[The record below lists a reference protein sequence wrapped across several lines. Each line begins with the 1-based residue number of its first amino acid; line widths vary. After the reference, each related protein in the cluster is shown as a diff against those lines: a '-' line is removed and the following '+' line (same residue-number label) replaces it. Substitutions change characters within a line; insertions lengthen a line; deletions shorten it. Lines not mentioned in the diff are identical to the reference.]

1 MQMPT
6 RVKKLHSSSGMTLVE
21 ILVSMVILGLVI
33 IAVFPLITQSLQ
45 VTNLSNTITTN
56 LFSDQE
62 EIEIVAVTR
71 DGAYLEDGTFI
82 PTASFPVIADDG
94 NTILVP
100 GMTVKKEKLVRF
112 LADNLG
118 SEFELFQVYEGY
130 TETEAVLT
138 IEDRSF
144 TDDSDFEMT
153 DKDGNSV
160 SVDLEVVAGASI
172 TFTLP
177 TDANR
182 LTNLQSPYTITIT
195 TGGRE
200 ASALLLVHLPRAVI
214 ANESGGLLI
223 ASSPTPS
230 TWVSKSSSISSSND
244 INKVI
249 FTGAS
254 EEEGRYTAV
263 GDNGSIYVWKY
274 GEAVFSKLTLS
285 GVGTANLNSII
296 STGNG
301 FLVVGNNGIILTSE
315 NGDSWTISTS
325 NTTNNLYAVTWFE
338 DRGEYICV
346 GDHGT
351 MLRSS
356 NGQSWTSLST
366 PGYPRINTTGIN
378 NRRALQFSGDNAY
391 MKTAVNPVTG
401 SSSRTIFMVV
411 RPTNNKNIHLMT
423 MGSPDE
429 YVTLRTNN
437 NGRLSVQTNSST
449 YTSNLT
455 LANNTTAV
463 IACRYDASTNK
474 MLLYQNGTA
483 STELT
488 GVNMDTGETTGA
500 LYLGSNFLFDYEHP
514 LYFSG
519 LIGEVFV
526 FDRPLGTNRQ
536 SYSYWGS
543 TRYYSS
549 EMDIV
554 HKYCSLKYGISL
566 ADSSIN
572 TTYYDIDWWT
582 GTERLQNLN
591 YSQWE
596 DKCWPYNET
605 DYPDFEVG
613 ELWLDGSDLPNTN
626 GQQGYIW
633 QDSSGSSNH
642 AGTPALY
649 AVAAGDKGEL
659 FAGGYHR
666 SMMVYEDNGDLSED
680 ASNLS
685 NQLGPAIQYNVA
697 DMIFAKNRY
706 ISLLNDNLD
715 PDGDNS
721 YIATMNR
728 NGSNSHDRRA
738 SNYNLNDIAR
748 YQAGQALLVVGDH
761 GTILLSTNNGASW
774 TNIGTGSSRLVA
786 GCLR

>member
-1 MQMPT
+1 
-6 RVKKLHSSSGMTLVE
+6 MTLVE

-45 VTNLSNTITTN
+45 VTNLSNTITAN

-130 TETEAVLT
+130 TEAEAVLT

-153 DKDGNSV
+153 DKDGNAV
-160 SVDLEVVAGASI
+160 NVDLEVVAGASI

-214 ANESGGLLI
+214 VNESGGLLI

-230 TWVSKSSSISSSND
+230 TWVSKNSSISSSND

-296 STGNG
+296 STGSG

-315 NGDSWTISTS
+315 DGDSWYKQTS
-325 NTTNNLYAVTWFE
+325 STTNNLYAVTWFE

-351 MLRSS
+351 FLTSA
-356 NGQSWTSLST
+356 NGQTWTARSIPS
-366 PGYPRINTTGIN
+366 YPRYTASGIN
-378 NRRALQFSGDNAY
+378 NRKSLQFSGGKEY
-391 MKTAVNPVTG
+391 IKTQTNPLPG
-401 SSSRTIFMVV
+401 NNSRTVFMVV
-411 RPTNNKNIHLMT
+411 RPTGGIKNIHLMT

-429 YVTLRTNN
+429 YITLRTNN
-437 NGRLSVQTNSST
+437 NGRLAVQTNSST

-455 LANNTTAV
+455 LASNTAAI
-463 IACRYDASTNK
+463 IACRYDSSSHK
-474 MLLYQNGTA
+474 MVLYQNGTA
-483 STELT
+483 SSELT

-500 LYLGSNFLFDYEHP
+500 LYLGSNFLFDYDNS
-514 LYFSG
+514 LNFTGMIS
-519 LIGEVFV
+519 EVFI
-526 FDRPLGTNRQ
+526 FDRALGTNRQ

-572 TTYYDIDWWT
+572 NTYY
-582 GTERLQNLN
+582 RLTWLDTDQLSSWNNSN
-591 YSQWE
+591 YSNWE
-596 DKCWPYNET
+596 RNCWPYNET

-613 ELWLDGSDLPNTN
+613 ELWLDGSDLTGTN
-626 GQQGYIW
+626 GQQAYEW
-633 QDSSGSSNH
+633 QDSSGNSNH

-666 SMMVYEDNGDLSED
+666 SMMIYEDNGDLSED
-680 ASNLS
+680 SGNLS
-685 NQLGPAIQYNVA
+685 NQLGTADQYNIV
-697 DMIFAKNRY
+697 DIVFAKNRY